1 MVETIKKDANI
12 ENEKVSINFLE
23 KWKRKNLENT
33 FDKIDLEYYETGK
46 KMTKPK
52 EKIRYLIK

>member
-1 MVETIKKDANI
+1 MVETIKNDANI

-33 FDKIDLEYYETGK
+33 FDEIDLEYYETGK
-46 KMTKPK
+46 KWQNQKK
-52 EKIRYLIK
+52 K